1 VARGRRSG
9 TTANIATSTNIR
21 AIRATPPSY
30 SDEVSESP
38 ETSPETSPEPA
49 GALHT
54 ESHDPAVPEKYAA
67 FMRTGWGDHA
77 LDLVPQ
83 PVAARAAA
91 RRARLAEMF
100 PGERLVIPAGTF
112 KVRANDT
119 DYRFR
124 PDTAH
129 TYLSGNQTSDAV
141 LVLEGGEAVLYARP
155 RSGRD
160 TDEFFRDRQ
169 YGELWVGRRPSLEE
183 ISASLGLPTRHIAE
197 LPDRLGT
204 TAKTRVHRG
213 VDASVDA
220 AVAPDEGRDR
230 ELARVLS
237 ELRLVKD
244 EWELGEL
251 AAACDA
257 TTLGFED
264 CVREWDRVLE
274 HGERWIEGT
283 FFRRARA
290 MGNDIGYDSIVA
302 GGPHATTLHWIDN
315 TGPVT
320 PGELLLLDMGVEA
333 SSLYTADVTRTLPVD
348 GRFTPLQRDLYS
360 AVLEAQQAGIDAVRP
375 GAKFRDPH
383 HAAMTVLAH
392 KLEDLGLLPC
402 SAEEALAPDS
412 KVYSRWTLHGTSHM
426 LGMDV
431 HDCAASAQEVYPEGD
446 LVEGMVLTVEPGL
459 YFQRDDLLVPEEL
472 RGIGIRIE
480 DDVVVTTDG
489 ARNLSAA
496 LPRDPDAIEEW
507 MGALRP

>member
-1 VARGRRSG
+1 VA
-9 TTANIATSTNIR
+9 
-21 AIRATPPSY
+21 PSY
-30 SDEVSESP
+30 SDEVSE
-38 ETSPETSPEPA
+38 SPETSPEPA

-67 FMRTGWGDHA
+67 FMRTGWGDRE
-77 LDLVPQ
+77 LDVP
-83 PVAARAAA
+83 PHPITPWAAS
-91 RRARLAEMF
+91 RRARLAETF

-155 RSGRD
+155 RGDRD

-169 YGELWVGRRPSLEE
+169 YGELWVGRRPSLGE
-183 ISASLGLPTRHIAE
+183 ISASLGLPTRHIKD
-197 LPDRLGT
+197 LPDLLST
-204 TAKTRVHRG
+204 SAKTRVLRG
-213 VDASVDA
+213 VDATVDA
-220 AVAPDEGRDR
+220 ALAPDEGRDR
-230 ELARVLS
+230 ELARVLG

-251 AAACDA
+251 TAACDA

-264 CVREWDRVLE
+264 CIREWDGVLE

-348 GRFTPLQRDLYS
+348 GRFTPLQRDLYA
-360 AVLEAQQAGIDAVRP
+360 AVLEAQQAGMDAVRP

-383 HAAMTVLAH
+383 HAAMAVLAH

-431 HDCAASAQEVYPEGD
+431 HDCAGAAQEVYPEGD
-446 LVEGMVLTVEPGL
+446 LAEGMVLTVEPGL
-459 YFQRDDLLVPEEL
+459 YFQQDDLLVPEEL

-480 DDVVVTTDG
+480 DDVVVTADG

-496 LPRDPDAIEEW
+496 LPREPAAIEEW
-507 MGALRP
+507 MGALRR

>member
-1 VARGRRSG
+1 M
-9 TTANIATSTNIR
+9 T
-21 AIRATPPSY
+21 
-30 SDEVSESP
+30 E
-38 ETSPETSPEPA
+38 SPETSPEPA

-67 FMRTGWGDHA
+67 FMRTGWGERS
-77 LDLVPQ
+77 LDLP
-83 PVAARAAA
+83 PHPITPWAAA

-100 PGERLVIPAGTF
+100 PGERLVIPSGTF

-129 TYLSGNQTSDAV
+129 THLSGNQTSDAV
-141 LVLEGGEAVLYARP
+141 LVVEDGEATLFARP
-155 RSGRD
+155 RSSRD

-169 YGELWVGRRPSLEE
+169 YGELWAGRRPSLAE
-183 ISASLGLPTRHIAE
+183 ISASLGLPTRHISE
-197 LPDRLGT
+197 LPDLLGT
-204 TAKTRVHRG
+204 SAKTRVLRG
-213 VDASVDA
+213 VDPTVDQ
-220 AVAPDEGRDR
+220 AVPLDEGRDR

-244 EWELGEL
+244 AWELGEL
-251 AAACDA
+251 EHACDI

-264 CVREWDRVLE
+264 SVREWDRVLE
-274 HGERWIEGT
+274 FGERWIEGT

-290 MGNDIGYDSIVA
+290 LGNDIGYDSIV
-302 GGPHATTLHWIDN
+302 GGGRHATTLHWIDN
-315 TGPVT
+315 SGPIT
-320 PGELLLLDMGVEA
+320 PGELVLLDMGAEA
-333 SSLYTADVTRTLPVD
+333 TSLYTADVTRTLPVD
-348 GRFTPLQRDLYS
+348 GRFTPLQRDLYA

-383 HAAMTVLAH
+383 HAAMAVLAH
-392 KLEDLGLLPC
+392 KLEELGLLPC

-431 HDCAASAQEVYPEGD
+431 HDCAAAATEIYPEGD
-446 LVEGMVLTVEPGL
+446 LAEGMVLTVEPGL
-459 YFQRDDLLVPEEL
+459 YFQEDDLLVPEEL

-480 DDVVVTTDG
+480 DDIVVTADG
-489 ARNLSAA
+489 CRNLSAA

-507 MGALRP
+507 MGALRS